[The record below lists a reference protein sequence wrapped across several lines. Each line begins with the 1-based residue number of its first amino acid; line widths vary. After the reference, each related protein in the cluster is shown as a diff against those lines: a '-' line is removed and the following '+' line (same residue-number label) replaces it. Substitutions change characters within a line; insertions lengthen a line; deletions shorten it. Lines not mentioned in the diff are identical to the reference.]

1 MCSAIVAEAEVQNF
15 GANTSLALILDM
27 THKAYMLNGSNLGNC
42 IENLERAN
50 CLIEKE
56 IGTIEKSSL
65 FYTSPAWGFECK
77 DEFYNQALIV
87 STELSVQE
95 CMETMLD
102 IERRIGRRREACG
115 ASEAAAAGSKLVVL
129 AGAQVADTGSQ
140 TAGSPPSV
148 QPANKTYTSRP
159 IDLDLIFFDDLV
171 LQTDF
176 LQLPHPRMQLR
187 RFVLQPLC
195 EIAPE
200 KVHPVFKKSI
210 KELLL
215 ECKDISNVC
224 AFKKNT
230 IFATSN
236 FEANKN

>member
-1 MCSAIVAEAEVQNF
+1 
-15 GANTSLALILDM
+15 
-27 THKAYMLNGSNLGNC
+27 MLNGSNLGNC

-102 IERRIGRRREACG
+102 IERRLGRRREA
-115 ASEAAAAGSKLVVL
+115 
-129 AGAQVADTGSQ
+129 
-140 TAGSPPSV
+140 SV
-148 QPANKTYTSRP
+148 QPATKTYASRP

-195 EIAPE
+195 EIAPD

-236 FEANKN
+236 FEAKKN